1 MVHNAE
7 PHAEWPAVSTGVQKL
22 IRQASERVL
31 DNRDDLL
38 AEFHAAELSSERMH
52 GVAEDPA
59 LFAATRRASL
69 ADLLR
74 WALANLKHPG
84 ARVPTISAAEAT
96 EIARDLVRSGLDERG
111 LEAYRVAQNTAWR
124 LWMAI
129 CFQLAT
135 DPPELHE
142 LLAVS
147 WLSIAAF
154 VDDTVAAVS
163 AQMDIERA
171 ELIRGAQ
178 IERRAMVSLLLEG
191 AQVATARA
199 EAALGYPLRITHT
212 AVIVWSDR
220 LSAPGE
226 LEAVTEG
233 VMRTAGA
240 SHRLTIAP
248 NASTL
253 WVWLPVGRVPGL
265 APLSDRLSRNPG
277 VRVAFGRPAAG
288 VKGFRRSHFDATA
301 TQRMLGRLASPQQ
314 VAQYED
320 VQLASMLTSD
330 PAQLDE
336 FLQDT
341 LGDLLRAETETQH
354 TIDIY
359 IRERC
364 SITRTAEALYTHR
377 NTVVRRLARADE
389 LLPRPLAEN
398 VVGVAAALDVLR
410 WRPTE

>member
-301 TQRMLGRLASPQQ
+301 TQTHAGPACLPTTSGPIRRRSAGFHAYQRSGPVGRIPPGHARRSAACRDRNPAHDRHLYPRTVQYHPHRRGPVHTPQHCRTTACAS
-314 VAQYED
+314 
-320 VQLASMLTSD
+320 
-330 PAQLDE
+330 
-336 FLQDT
+336 
-341 LGDLLRAETETQH
+341 
-354 TIDIY
+354 
-359 IRERC
+359 
-364 SITRTAEALYTHR
+364 
-377 NTVVRRLARADE
+377 RR
-389 LLPRPLAEN
+389 
-398 VVGVAAALDVLR
+398 AAAST
-410 WRPTE
+410 PG